1 MPSPTP
7 KYDAPKNKFLG
18 AAQMLH
24 FSNGLY
30 FDLPQKNQGLAKNH
44 FLVVKGR
51 LYCQAIPPHKGD
63 QVVSIIGVNGAVLH
77 IYL

>member
-30 FDLPQKNQGLAKNH
+30 FDLPQKNQGLAKKSLFSSEGQIILSGNSSSQ
-44 FLVVKGR
+44 GR
-51 LYCQAIPPHKGD
+51 SGGIHYRG
-63 QVVSIIGVNGAVLH
+63 
-77 IYL
+77 